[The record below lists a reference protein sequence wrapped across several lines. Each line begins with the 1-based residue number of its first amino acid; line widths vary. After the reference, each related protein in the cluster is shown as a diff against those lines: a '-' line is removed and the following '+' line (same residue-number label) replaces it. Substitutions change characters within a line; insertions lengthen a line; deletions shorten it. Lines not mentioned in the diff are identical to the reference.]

1 MRKLK
6 ANERII
12 KEYDRYI
19 LIEVAC
25 PHEKSY
31 RTTIDKWTSKDEAR
45 IKRERYHTLNSS
57 FQEEICK
64 TVKTMENIHSV
75 LT

>member
-25 PHEKSY
+25 PHGNSY

-57 FQEEICK
+57 F
-64 TVKTMENIHSV
+64 
-75 LT
+75 

>member
-6 ANERII
+6 PNEKII

-25 PHEKSY
+25 PHGNSY
-31 RTTIDKWTSKDEAR
+31 RTTIDKWTSRDKAR
-45 IKRERYHTLNSS
+45 IKREGHHGLNSS
-57 FQEEICK
+57 F
-64 TVKTMENIHSV
+64 
-75 LT
+75 

>member
-6 ANERII
+6 PNEKII

-25 PHEKSY
+25 PHGNSY
-31 RTTIDKWTSKDEAR
+31 RTTIDKWTSKDKAKVEKTNTCDYKYLGFR
-45 IKRERYHTLNSS
+45 NGGILND
-57 FQEEICK
+57 
-64 TVKTMENIHSV
+64 
-75 LT
+75 

>member
-25 PHEKSY
+25 PHGNSY
-31 RTTIDKWTSKDEAR
+31 RTTIDKWEQKDFKDNISK
-45 IKRERYHTLNSS
+45 T
-57 FQEEICK
+57 QEEKIESQLDK
-64 TVKTMENIHSV
+64 LVYRR
-75 LT
+75 

>member
-6 ANERII
+6 SNEKII

-25 PHEKSY
+25 PHGNSCGQV
-31 RTTIDKWTSKDEAR
+31 RIRQKW
-45 IKRERYHTLNSS
+45 KRQIHV
-57 FQEEICK
+57 II
-64 TVKTMENIHSV
+64 NI
-75 LT
+75 